1 MKNTD
6 KKNNELRKR
15 SWLSETVF
23 HKIASVMFYEKSF
36 RKRFTWSNAK
46 ILLVARISI
55 LIVFKSPFEKTIS

>member
-36 RKRFTWSNAK
+36 RKRFLNFNTLEPITEGRTSPQESAK
-46 ILLVARISI
+46 VKHG
-55 LIVFKSPFEKTIS
+55 F

>member
-15 SWLSETVF
+15 SWLNETVF

-36 RKRFTWSNAK
+36 RKRFLNVNTLEPITEGRTSPQESAK
-46 ILLVARISI
+46 VEHG
-55 LIVFKSPFEKTIS
+55 F